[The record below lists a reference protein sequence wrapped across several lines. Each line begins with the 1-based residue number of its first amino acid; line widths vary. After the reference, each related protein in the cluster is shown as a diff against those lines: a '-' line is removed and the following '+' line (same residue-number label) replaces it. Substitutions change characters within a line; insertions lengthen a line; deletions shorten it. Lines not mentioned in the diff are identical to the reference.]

1 MRIVYVENMRGF
13 ERICSFVECGELW
26 EKGIDNDERMIYICF

>member
-1 MRIVYVENMRGF
+1 MRGF
-13 ERICSFVECGELW
+13 ERICIFVECGELW